1 MLLVL
6 HKYPINFSVEDNGM
20 SNKCKFPEYTM
31 QIPELSL
38 CSLRKMWVHMLRPT
52 VRPPKVSTY
61 HLQKLCLTL
70 FFVRCAKYHPQEC
83 SQSLVCTTQTLN
95 SLRVGLSSTHV
106 TNFQYSQKHT
116 PTQRYLKNTRES
128 MFENGLD
135 EISANV

>member
-20 SNKCKFPEYTM
+20 SNKCKFPKYTM

-38 CSLRKMWVHMLRPT
+38 CSLRKMWVPMLRPT

-61 HLQKLCLTL
+61 HFQKLCLKL
-70 FFVRCAKYHPQEC
+70 YYKYHPQKC
-83 SQSLVCTTQTLN
+83 SQSLVCTTHTLN
-95 SLRVGLSSTHV
+95 SLGVGLSSTHV
-106 TNFQYSQKHT
+106 ANFQYSQKHT
-116 PTQRYLKNTRES
+116 PTQRYLKNTRGS